1 MPKIKLLF
9 FLVFLTSLIAAFFFD
24 HRVTEQKVDQSHI
37 DKLLKQEVS
46 AAYIAKHIQNALK
59 IDNVEL
65 AKEYLSLAEMM
76 HLQVSSDLKQQI
88 SDEDDFLSTSYR
100 NTSDFFRGALT
111 GQGDSTSS
119 ITGSVLSDFTVIGD
133 VRDLGIEAKHYA
145 FDEPVDELIAGLS
158 AVGLA
163 LSAGTIFSWG
173 SAAVVTLPAKLSVS
187 IVKYAAKT
195 SRLTKQFRAKLSD
208 TVSRSV
214 SLEPIHKK
222 VLDLK
227 TSHKWNLQGLQE
239 LEKVAKDNV
248 HLDEIKKISHSV
260 SNIRTATGGTKG
272 TLDLLGYVKT
282 EKDLKRI
289 EKFSAIYGS
298 RSVVVLRVLGKK
310 ALQVTKFSV
319 KSFAKM
325 FLMILSGLYAL
336 LALFLSR
343 ILMRKVVL
351 FFRKTA

>member
-1 MPKIKLLF
+1 MPKIKLF
-9 FLVFLTSLIAAFFFD
+9 ITAFLVGLMTAFFFD
-24 HRVTEQKVDQSHI
+24 HKVTEQKVDQSHI

-46 AAYIAKHIQNALK
+46 VDYIVDHVQNALK
-59 IDNVEL
+59 TDNVEL
-65 AKEYLSLAEMM
+65 AKEYLSLAELM
-76 HLQVSSDLKQQI
+76 HLQVSSDLRQQVA
-88 SDEDDFLSTSYR
+88 DEDDFLSTSYR
-100 NTSDFFRGALT
+100 NTTDFFKGALT
-111 GQGDSTSS
+111 GQGDSPSS
-119 ITGSVLSDFTVIGD
+119 LTGSILSDFTVIGD
-133 VRDLGIEAKHYA
+133 VRDLSIETKHYV

-187 IVKYAAKT
+187 MVKYAAKT
-195 SRLTKQFRAKLSD
+195 SRLTKQFRAKLAD

-222 VLDLK
+222 MLDLK
-227 TSHKWNLQGLQE
+227 ASQKWNLHSLQE

-260 SNIRTATGGTKG
+260 SNIQMATGGTKG

-289 EKFSAIYGS
+289 EKFSAMYGA
-298 RSVVVLRVLGKK
+298 RSVIVLKVLGKK

-319 KSFAKM
+319 KSFVKM

-336 LALFLSR
+336 LALLFSR
-343 ILMRKVVL
+343 MLLRKAIM
-351 FFRKTA
+351 FFRKMT